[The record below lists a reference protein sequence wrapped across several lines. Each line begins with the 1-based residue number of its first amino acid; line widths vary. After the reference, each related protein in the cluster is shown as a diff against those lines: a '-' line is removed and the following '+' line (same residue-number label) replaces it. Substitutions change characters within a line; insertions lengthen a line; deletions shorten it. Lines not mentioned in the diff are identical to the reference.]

1 MAKQKLQASP
11 QISNGD
17 PLVRFNNLVLSDLI
31 VSSFEYMRPVTAWF
45 ISFLNRYTIPM
56 GPILFLTVSRRV
68 HQNNVLNDKDYICQK
83 GSNVS
88 LVNLSTLRDSRHTKL
103 YMLNYKICW
112 TPIFFLR
119 VSPEYTKIEIQ
130 PSQNVV
136 RTYTYIVSVD
146 GGCAFALSE
155 KRPGN

>member
-45 ISFLNRYTIPM
+45 ISFLNRYTIHM

-68 HQNNVLNDKDYICQK
+68 HQNNVLNDKDYIRK
-83 GSNVS
+83 AAM
-88 LVNLSTLRDSRHTKL
+88 LALSICPRQN
-103 YMLNYKICW
+103 MLD
-112 TPIFFLR
+112 
-119 VSPEYTKIEIQ
+119 
-130 PSQNVV
+130 
-136 RTYTYIVSVD
+136 TYIFS
-146 GGCAFALSE
+146 
-155 KRPGN
+155 